1 VSKVLLRV
9 VAAVALLG
17 FVNTACFN
25 TYRISTSELEL
36 LQSGNEAESVSVCV
50 AAAEVDEGPVRV
62 AQDGDSDVA
71 MVSSRGCETVEV
83 SLTNAVEV
91 ITSDGGTYR
100 VTPFN
105 FTMSETQLVSPD
117 YNLLLVRDQIDGAE
131 VQVFSTGKTI
141 GLVVGI
147 AAIGV
152 GSFLALSLL
161 AGEDRGLGGN

>member
-1 VSKVLLRV
+1 MSKVLHRIL
-9 VAAVALLG
+9 ALVALLG
-17 FVNTACFN
+17 FLNTACFN
-25 TYRISTSELEL
+25 TYRISTSELAL
-36 LQSGNEAESVSVCV
+36 LQSGFEAESVSVCV
-50 AAAEVDEGPVRV
+50 AANETEAGPVRV
-62 AQDGDSDVA
+62 AQEGDAPIGRS
-71 MVSSRGCETVEV
+71 CETVEV

-91 ITSDGGTYR
+91 VTRDGGSYR

-141 GLVVGI
+141 GLIVGI
-147 AAIGV
+147 AAVGV